1 MIHGFII
8 LKCDFKGSCQIRL
21 NEHTDLIHEGVKY
34 MCNQCNDWFEKTG
47 LNNTLKLFK

>member
-21 NEHTDLIHEGVKY
+21 NEHTDLIYEGVKY
-34 MCNQCNDWFEKTG
+34 M
-47 LNNTLKLFK
+47 